1 MCCRVTKILHP
12 KHSRIPT
19 ILTYKY
25 PSEYIQRNC
34 ENIVEKSE
42 MERNEIHIY
51 IYKKGRKSKHKVVLS
66 GNAFIQ
72 FTRSL
77 PPILSLSLPLAYICQ
92 DLIYA

>member
-42 MERNEIHIY
+42 MERNEIHTYIY
-51 IYKKGRKSKHKVVLS
+51 IKREESRS
-66 GNAFIQ
+66 
-72 FTRSL
+72 TRLYSRVTL
-77 PPILSLSLPLAYICQ
+77 LFNLLAPCHRSSLSLFLSRIFARI
-92 DLIYA
+92 